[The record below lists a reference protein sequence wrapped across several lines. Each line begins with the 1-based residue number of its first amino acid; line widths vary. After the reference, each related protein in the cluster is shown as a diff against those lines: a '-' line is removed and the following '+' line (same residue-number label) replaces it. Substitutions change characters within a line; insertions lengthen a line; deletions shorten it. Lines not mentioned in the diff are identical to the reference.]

1 MLSSCDL
8 LSCEHSESM
17 WWTSSGIHH
26 HRPDTALVPFKGAGC
41 PDLTPALWPQWISL
55 IACTW
60 HKLGQG
66 RLFSWMCSGGFK
78 KEHSF
83 LYVAKPY
90 IVSLGNHH
98 CQVPPPPPRP
108 PHWSTGSQ
116 STMREKLEV
125 PRKIWQLSDLYFLF
139 CLTYNW
145 MPFFI
150 DFGCSTL
157 LGFNEAISPIYL
169 C

>member
-98 CQVPPPPPRP
+98 CQVPPPPPP
-108 PHWSTGSQ
+108 PLKYRKPVYYEREVRGAQKNLAAFWS
-116 STMREKLEV
+116 LFF
-125 PRKIWQLSDLYFLF
+125 ILSDIQLNAFLHWF
-139 CLTYNW
+139 WL
-145 MPFFI
+145 
-150 DFGCSTL
+150 
-157 LGFNEAISPIYL
+157 FNTPWI
-169 C
+169 